1 MEALQMAE
9 GSILLWI
16 QEFLRTDWL
25 TPGMLTITK
34 LGSMGFI
41 WVVLSLVFLC
51 FKKTR
56 WAGAAGLL
64 AVFFSLVFNNYFLKN
79 LFERI
84 RPYEVIDGL
93 TLLVH
98 RASDFSFPSG
108 HAGTSFA
115 AATAFCWMLRGRF
128 RWLPYVLAFLIAF
141 SRLYVGI
148 HYPTDVLCG
157 MLTGSLCGI
166 AAGILIHKVQSKW
179 ETLRGR

>member
-64 AVFFSLVFNNYFLKN
+64 AVFFSLVFNNYFLK
-79 LFERI
+79 I
-84 RPYEVIDGL
+84 
-93 TLLVH
+93 
-98 RASDFSFPSG
+98 
-108 HAGTSFA
+108 
-115 AATAFCWMLRGRF
+115 
-128 RWLPYVLAFLIAF
+128 F
-141 SRLYVGI
+141 SRGFVR
-148 HYPTDVLCG
+148 T
-157 MLTGSLCGI
+157 
-166 AAGILIHKVQSKW
+166 
-179 ETLRGR
+179 R